1 MKLFKNTNLFYSVLL
16 AAGLFFTACSFSSG
30 GGTTTPSSKTDNG
43 LTYEEGGAI
52 NHNDGNAIAY
62 FLCEELCNSQDETVK
77 LVFYPNGKFAVRATI
92 LSTGI
97 TTSTDDD
104 EHYCELYGER
114 YDKYRGTYTGDPTK
128 DGALTVNF
136 TEKSHI
142 SLGPADENVTSLEEA
157 FSQEWHQ
164 RIKYEPYTNTTA
176 DIKVTITDDVATF
189 SNGPYASSYSRY
201 EFVRTD
207 ANDLGPYRYDGISR
221 RQNDNRRT
229 EWTIPDGYTSVAD
242 SAFCRSSWS
251 SNESDY
257 YQYLKKVKL
266 PSTIKKIGN
275 SAFSNCTGLE
285 EINIP
290 EGCTEIEIG
299 AFSNCWSLK
308 EITIPKSLK
317 NFTSGIFSK
326 DSYRTVNG
334 KQEEIPSN
342 LVVRFAEGTTQIPDE
357 AFYSSRKNSLVK
369 SVVIP
374 ASVKKIGKRAF
385 SGFSPSEVELPEGLE
400 EIGDYAFSTS
410 SYSEQKEIDEL
421 VLPSTLKKIGTKAF
435 SDWKIKKLV
444 ISGNINEFGEN
455 AFKNIEELVLPKNLK
470 KIPDNAF
477 CDWNIKKVEIPEGV
491 EEIGEK
497 AFYVSYSY
505 SYYDSDSDY
514 KLSDLVLPGTLKK
527 IGNQAFYGNRIT
539 KLVLP
544 DSVEEVGEE
553 AFYPDTKTSDDNIAE
568 LVLPKSLKKVGDK
581 AFLGNKVLKFEFPD
595 GVEEIGSRAFYSDAY
610 SSDDEIE
617 LTLPTTLKKLADDAF
632 YNGYVKTVNSNSTL
646 YDLNNLIGKLNFRA
660 DVKIYCGEEDVTAF
674 FKKSANSNVSSYMW
688 VNENDTIKLILK
700 YNKTYILTSGT
711 KTESGVWYTE
721 GDDYYEGVINLCP
734 KDGVSRTYDYKY
746 DGTLDIANFPTLTKV
761 TSFSVI
767 EKKETTTEKWCEKA
781 VQENGKYIYYQYY
794 LNKAEGS
801 YLDYVDTT
809 VYYKLGY
816 DEDSHDY
823 IYENRYYKSC
833 KDEIESK
840 LNNYSGYY
848 SNYGDTSKYDSD
860 TDTYNYFFYLY
871 SNPQPDD
878 EE

>member
-1 MKLFKNTNLFYSVLL
+1 MKLFKNTKAFFILSITLTAIMFMASCSASV
-16 AAGLFFTACSFSSG
+16 G
-30 GGTTTPSSKTDNG
+30 GGTTKPSSKTDNG

-62 FLCEELCNSQDETVK
+62 FLCEKLCNNYDETVK
-77 LVFYPNGKFAVRATI
+77 LVFYSDGKFAIRATI
-92 LSTGI
+92 LNSILKVGK
-97 TTSTDDD
+97 DND
-104 EHYCELYGER
+104 CELYGQR
-114 YDKYRGTYTGDPTK
+114 YDKYRGTYEGNPTK
-128 DGALTVNF
+128 DGVLTVNF
-136 TEKSHI
+136 TEEGSVGI
-142 SLGPADENVTSLEEA
+142 GVENENVTSYEEL
-157 FSQEWHQ
+157 FSQEPHL
-164 RIKYEPYTNTTA
+164 KVFYEPYENTTA
-176 DIKVTITDDVATF
+176 DISVVIKDGVVRF
-189 SNGPYASSYSRY
+189 SNGPYTYDDSWNSGY
-201 EFVRTD
+201 EFTRTT
-207 ANDLGPYRYDGISR
+207 AEDLGPYRYDGIPR
-221 RQNDNRRT
+221 RQNDNKRT
-229 EWTIPDGYTSVAD
+229 EWVIPKGYTSIANG
-242 SAFCRSSWS
+242 AFRRSS

-257 YQYLKKVKL
+257 YKFLEKVTI
-266 PSTIKKIGN
+266 PSTIKKIGS
-275 SAFSNCTGLE
+275 SAFSNCTGLKT
-285 EINIP
+285 INIP

-385 SGFSPSEVELPEGLE
+385 SSFSPSEVELPEGLE

-455 AFKNIEELVLPKNLK
+455 AFKNIEELVLPKTLK

-514 KLSDLVLPGTLKK
+514 KLYDLVLPETLKK

-539 KLVLP
+539 KLVLL
-544 DSVEEVGEE
+544 DSVEEIGEE
-553 AFYPDTKTSDDNIAE
+553 AFYPDTATSDDNIAE

-617 LTLPTTLKKLADDAF
+617 LVIPASLKKLASDSF
-632 YNGYVKTVNSNSTL
+632 YNGYVKTVNSNATL
-646 YDLNNLIGKLNFRA
+646 YDLNNLIGKLKFRA

-721 GDDYYEGVINLCP
+721 GEDYYEGVINLCS

-746 DGTLDIANFPTLTKV
+746 DSYDKTLDISKLATLTKV
-761 TSFSVI
+761 SSFSVI
-767 EKKETTTEKWCEKA
+767 EKKETTNEKWCENA

-809 VYYKLGY
+809 VYYRY
-816 DEDSHDY
+816 EDEDSYNY

-833 KDEIESK
+833 KDEIESQ
-840 LNNYSGYY
+840 LNNGYR
-848 SNYGDTSKYDSD
+848 YGDTSKYDSD